1 MIGYRDKL
9 PFYVTRPSNGIVGE
23 YSMEA
28 WRALLI
34 IWVVWLNI
42 VVWGAVGLVVAVRV
56 LL

>member
-42 VVWGAVGLVVAVRV
+42 VVWGVVSLVVAVRV